1 MEKKSWISKS
11 EYELT
16 RDNLELL
23 FNNLIP
29 AIRVK
34 KFANLKECN
43 SFINAIRWAEE
54 NDIMKY
60 YSVKPKVG
68 YIGTAQVEFRWGH
81 KKSNYFEAVKQAWSD
96 WEKVVNKSWNPLD
109 KFIQLLSNITGHDAR
124 IAQETEYGNLF
135 AGIIRKASNGIGRH
149 VDFAPMNSPDYDIS
163 QINSQLGWNLFVDAP
178 SQGGITTI
186 YNRPWNVNVIKGQEP
201 PMSYGLSDDHIL
213 GAEKFSYKSNSGDI
227 VIFNSRN
234 PHEVSSGNPD
244 DSDRLQI
251 GSFIGRL
258 PNNNMVLWS

>member
-1 MEKKSWISKS
+1 MEKKSWISKN

-16 RDNLELL
+16 KDNLELL
-23 FNNLIP
+23 FNNSIP

-34 KFANLKECN
+34 NFADSNECD
-43 SFINAIRWAEE
+43 SFINSIRWAEE

-68 YIGTAQVEFRWGH
+68 YIGTAQVEFRWGY
-81 KKSNYFEAVKQAWSD
+81 KKSNYFEAVKEAWLD
-96 WEKVVNKSWNPLD
+96 WEKVISNSWNPLD
-109 KFIQLLSNITGHDAR
+109 KFIQLLINVSGYDAR
-124 IAQETEYGNLF
+124 IAQENGYGNLF

-149 VDFAPMNSPDYDIS
+149 VDFAPMNSPEYDIA
-163 QINSQLGWNLFVDAP
+163 QINSQLGWNLFVESP
-178 SQGGITTI
+178 SEGGVTTI
-186 YNRPWNVNVIKGQEP
+186 YNRPWNVNVVKGEDP
-201 PMSYGLSDDHIL
+201 PMSYGLSDNYIL
-213 GAEKFSYKSNSGDI
+213 GAEKFSYKSISGDI

-234 PHEVSSGNPD
+234 PHEVSAGDSN

-258 PNNNMVLWS
+258 PNNNMLLWS